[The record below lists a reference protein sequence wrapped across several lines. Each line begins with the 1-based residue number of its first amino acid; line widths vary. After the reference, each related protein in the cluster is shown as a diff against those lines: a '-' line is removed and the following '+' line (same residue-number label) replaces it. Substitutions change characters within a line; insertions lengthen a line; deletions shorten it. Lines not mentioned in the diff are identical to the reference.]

1 MSPANTSSTVHISV
15 DQAIHFANSSPYGLA
30 SSVWTKDL
38 ELGTRI
44 ARQLK
49 DGTGQVNCHNT
60 TAYGLPYAG
69 QGISGGPGGGVNCA
83 DTLRDYTRTKAIYVA
98 EYSG

>member
-1 MSPANTSSTVHISV
+1 MDSV
-15 DQAIHFANSSPYGLA
+15 DQAIHLANSTRYGLG

-38 ELGTRI
+38 ELGTDI
-44 ARQLK
+44 AKQFR

-60 TAYGLPYAG
+60 VAYGMPYGG

-83 DTLRDYTRTKAIYVA
+83 DTLQDYTQTKAIYVA
-98 EYSG
+98 DYPG